1 MNYVNITTSYCI
13 LLYFSWFYCFFNEYF
28 TILY

>member
-1 MNYVNITTSYCI
+1 MNYVNITPSYCI
-13 LLYFSWFYCFFNEYF
+13 LYFSWFYCFFNEYF